1 MNKPKSL
8 REALTSALPE
18 IRQNPDR
25 LQIFVESGQL
35 AATQSQNFSFVYHY
49 TLSVVI
55 IDYSRHVDTIFIPLM
70 VWLREH
76 QPDLLTGEPDGG
88 IAFDAEIV
96 SNTATDL
103 EIKLKLTETV
113 VVTAENEKLVS
124 RHLAEPLLM
133 DVTGP
138 TGWEMLAN
146 SETVQQ
152 TPIEV
157 IE

>member
-8 REALTSALPE
+8 RTALTQALPE
-18 IRQNPDR
+18 IKQNPDR
-25 LQIFVESGQL
+25 LLVFVENGQL
-35 AATQSQNFSFVYHY
+35 AATQGPNFSFVYHY
-49 TLSVVI
+49 TLSVII
-55 IDYSRHVDTIFIPLM
+55 IDFSQHTDTLFIPLM
-70 VWLREH
+70 VWLREN

-88 IAFDAEIV
+88 IGFDAELI
-96 SNTATDL
+96 NNNATDL
-103 EIKLKLTETV
+103 EIKLKLSETV
-113 VVTAENEKLVS
+113 VVTLENGKLVS

-146 SETVQQ
+146 GETVQQ

>member
-8 REALTSALPE
+8 REALTQALPE

-25 LQIFVESGQL
+25 LQVFVESGQL
-35 AATQSQNFSFVYHY
+35 AATQAQNFSFVYHY
-49 TLSVVI
+49 TLSVIV
-55 IDYSRHVDTIFIPLM
+55 IDYSRHVDTLFIPLL
-70 VWLREH
+70 VWVREN

-103 EIKLKLTETV
+103 ELKLKLSETV
-113 VVTAENEKLVS
+113 VVTAENGKLVS
-124 RHLAEPLLM
+124 RHLSEPPLM
-133 DVTGP
+133 DTTGP

-146 SETVQQ
+146 GETVEQ

-157 IE
+157 AE